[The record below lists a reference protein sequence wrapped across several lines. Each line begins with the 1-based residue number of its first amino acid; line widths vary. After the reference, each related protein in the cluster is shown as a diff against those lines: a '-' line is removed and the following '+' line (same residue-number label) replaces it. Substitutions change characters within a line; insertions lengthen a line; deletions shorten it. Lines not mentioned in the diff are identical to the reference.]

1 MSGDKYAVDWRRRAT
16 QYQGL
21 IEQFERV
28 RADLLKRRS
37 KASRFEQLSIDER
50 LEANDRTLKAVRE
63 ELSVAQAQI
72 ERLLLASG
80 AGLHNSQRSPTS
92 AAKPAPSEPS
102 KPLRNVYTAEQFASE
117 ILCGHHTTAWVQR
130 MCRVRRIKTVGTRP
144 WLIPM
149 SEALAHINGK

>member
-21 IEQFERV
+21 IDQFERV
-28 RADLLKRRS
+28 RTDLLKRRGKAS
-37 KASRFEQLSIDER
+37 KAEQVTIDER
-50 LEANDRTLKAVRE
+50 LEVNDRTLKSVRE

-80 AGLHNSQRSPTS
+80 AGLRSRQHS
-92 AAKPAPSEPS
+92 AAKPKSTQPSQ
-102 KPLRNVYTAEQFASE
+102 PLRNVYTAEQFATE
-117 ILCGHHTTAWVQR
+117 ILCGNHTTAWVQR

-149 SEALAHINGK
+149 SEALTYINGK